1 MKHEIVKQYKAL
13 MPAVQH
19 AARIISEHTVDPVKP
34 PSIVVDI
41 DNTIIFDDGR
51 NTINLQIK
59 HLLDV
64 AKSHC
69 CKIHLVTAREKSTE
83 VIKFTR
89 EELRRLCIP
98 YDTLA
103 LAPKKSRDSMA
114 SVSAWKHS
122 ERAKHNTLLSIGDQ
136 WGDLLLLSSDRDIDI
151 LDAAHN
157 AKEGPWLIVKPNDGV
172 TQYGMKI
179 MA

>member
-19 AARIISEHTVDPVKP
+19 AARIISEHTVDPLKP

-64 AKSHC
+64 AKSHS
-69 CKIHLVTAREKSTE
+69 CKIHLVTAREKNTE
-83 VIKFTR
+83 VMKFTR

-103 LAPKKSRDSMA
+103 LSPKKSRGSMA

-122 ERAKHNTLLSIGDQ
+122 ERAKHNTILSIGDQ
-136 WGDLLLLSSDRDIDI
+136 WGDCLLLTSDSDIDM
-151 LDAAHN
+151 LDVIHN
-157 AKEGPWLIVKPNDGV
+157 AREGPWIILKPNDGV
-172 TQYGMKI
+172 TLYGMKI

>member
-1 MKHEIVKQYKAL
+1 MKHEVVKQYKAL

-19 AARIISEHTVDPVKP
+19 AARIISEHTVDPLKP

-51 NTINLQIK
+51 NTINLQIM
-59 HLLDV
+59 HLLNV

-69 CKIHLVTAREKSTE
+69 CKIHLVTARENSTE
-83 VIKFTR
+83 VRKFTR
-89 EELRRLCIP
+89 EELRRLGIP

-103 LAPKKSRDSMA
+103 LSPKKSRDSMT

-122 ERAKHNTLLSIGDQ
+122 ERARSNTLLSIGDQ
-136 WGDLLLLSSDRDIDI
+136 WGDLLLLTSDNDIDE
-151 LDAAHN
+151 LDKLHN
-157 AKEGPWLIVKPNDGV
+157 TREGPWIIIRPNDGV
-172 TQYGMKI
+172 TQFGMKI